1 MVRLGALPNL
11 RGSESLRSDH
21 RSLALEKT
29 KTKVI
34 ISGTKFLL
42 EFKVQLSTA
51 ADCGWHGSTSTTL
64 LKTEKLAIG
73 C

>member
-1 MVRLGALPNL
+1 
-11 RGSESLRSDH
+11 
-21 RSLALEKT
+21 LALEKT